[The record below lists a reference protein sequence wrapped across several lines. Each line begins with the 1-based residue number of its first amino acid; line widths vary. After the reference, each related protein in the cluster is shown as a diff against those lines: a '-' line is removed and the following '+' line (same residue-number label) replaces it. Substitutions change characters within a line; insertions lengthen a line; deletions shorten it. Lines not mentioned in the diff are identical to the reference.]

1 MNPLWTAE
9 ELVHASGG
17 TMPAPFAATGVSI
30 DTRTLRPGELFVAL
44 AGENRDG
51 HQFVANALAK
61 GAAGA
66 LVHADVPGVDQ
77 GKLLRVEDTVAAL
90 SRLGAYAR
98 ARFVGR
104 LVGVT
109 GSVGK
114 TTTKEMLRTI
124 LAAQGPTHA
133 AEASYNNH
141 WGVPLTL
148 ARLPAAAT
156 FCVCEIGMNHPGE
169 IEPLARLA
177 RPHVTLITAI
187 ERAHVGHLGSI
198 EAIADEKAAIMRGLE
213 PGGLAVLPGESRF
226 LERMLGRA
234 GAAQVVTFGANPNA
248 DSRLLELDQ
257 DANGSIIVGS
267 VRGTVVRFRL
277 NAPGRH
283 MAMNAMGAL
292 AAAAGLGVD
301 PVAGAG
307 ALEGFIPIA
316 GRGARRSISLP
327 GGDALLLDES
337 YNASAAA
344 VRAALAVLR
353 LQPAARRIAVLG
365 DMLELGEEGPAE
377 HAGLAPDVSA
387 AADVLFAC
395 GPLMRNLFDA
405 VPLALRGGHAADSA
419 SLAPVVARS
428 VAPGDAILVKGSL
441 GSRMKL
447 VVAAL
452 ENLAETR

>member
-51 HQFVANALAK
+51 HQFVANALAR

-77 GKLLRVEDTVAAL
+77 AKLLRVEDTLAAL

-98 ARFVGR
+98 ARFAGR
-104 LVGVT
+104 LVAVT

-148 ARLPAAAT
+148 ARLPAAAA

-248 DSRLLELDQ
+248 DTQVAGTRSGRKRKHYCRLRPRNCRALSPERARAAYGDERDGRSR
-257 DANGSIIVGS
+257 
-267 VRGTVVRFRL
+267 RGRRARRRSGRGRGRPRRL
-277 NAPGRH
+277 HPYCGTGRAPQHLAPRRRR
-283 MAMNAMGAL
+283 L
-292 AAAAGLGVD
+292 AA
-301 PVAGAG
+301 
-307 ALEGFIPIA
+307 
-316 GRGARRSISLP
+316 R
-327 GGDALLLDES
+327 
-337 YNASAAA
+337 
-344 VRAALAVLR
+344 
-353 LQPAARRIAVLG
+353 
-365 DMLELGEEGPAE
+365 
-377 HAGLAPDVSA
+377 
-387 AADVLFAC
+387 
-395 GPLMRNLFDA
+395 
-405 VPLALRGGHAADSA
+405 
-419 SLAPVVARS
+419 
-428 VAPGDAILVKGSL
+428 
-441 GSRMKL
+441 
-447 VVAAL
+447 
-452 ENLAETR
+452 